1 MNNNIEILKNILQ
14 SENLPNLLIYPYY
27 GEKIFYNEFYK
38 IYNVIKEEKIEY
50 GEINYIKT
58 NIYYEFNLKYIINRQ
73 INTLIGIIKEIIYSK
88 NFFSEK
94 GTKIILF
101 KNFNSIKISLQNML
115 RVIIEK
121 YRKTTVFIFF
131 TDKYN
136 SIIEP
141 LRSRFLCL
149 RFPNKTY
156 KELRKIIY
164 DNSNKKLKSSK
175 YYDFMYSIKDSDDIL
190 EIIDKEKQIEV
201 YKNPYDLISKQ
212 ILDICTKTKLIKK
225 DYLKLKDCAYNILKN
240 NINVNNVYRTL
251 LSLIIDS
258 RIIRDNTKYKI
269 IKLFANSEYDIIRS
283 YRNII
288 ILESLLINIYYTI
301 KDDHPVYLP

>member
-1 MNNNIEILKNILQ
+1 MNNNLEILKNILR
-14 SENLPNLLIYPYY
+14 SENLPNLLIYPDN

-38 IYNVIKEEKIEY
+38 IYNICKEEKIEC
-50 GEINYIKT
+50 GEITYIKT

-73 INTLIGIIKEIIYSK
+73 VNTLIEIIKEIIYSK

-94 GTKIILF
+94 ETGIILF
-101 KNFNSIKISLQNML
+101 KNFNSIKISLQNIL

-149 RFPNKTY
+149 RFPNKTH

-164 DNSNKKLKSSK
+164 DNSDKKLKSPE
-175 YYDFMYSIKDSDDIL
+175 YYDFMYSMKDSDDIL
-190 EIIDKEKQIEV
+190 KIIDKEKQIEI
-201 YKNPYDLISKQ
+201 YRNPYDIISKE
-212 ILDICTKTKLIKK
+212 ILDIYTKKKIIKK

-240 NINVNNVYRTL
+240 NININILYKSL
-251 LSLIIDS
+251 LSFIIDS

-288 ILESLLINIYYTI
+288 ILESLLINIYYMI
-301 KDDHPVYLP
+301 KDDRL

>member
-1 MNNNIEILKNILQ
+1 MNNNLEILKNILQ
-14 SENLPNLLIYPYY
+14 SENLPNLLIYPDN

-38 IYNVIKEEKIEY
+38 IYNICKEEKIEC
-50 GEINYIKT
+50 GEITYIKT

-73 INTLIGIIKEIIYSK
+73 VNTLIEIIKEIIYSK

-94 GTKIILF
+94 ETGIILF
-101 KNFNSIKISLQNML
+101 KNFNSIKISLQNIL

-149 RFPNKTY
+149 RFPNKTH

-164 DNSNKKLKSSK
+164 DNSDKKLKSSE
-175 YYDFMYSIKDSDDIL
+175 YYDFMYSMKDSDDIL
-190 EIIDKEKQIEV
+190 KIIDKEKQIEI
-201 YKNPYDLISKQ
+201 YRNPYDIISKE
-212 ILDICTKTKLIKK
+212 ILDIYTKKKIIKK

-240 NINVNNVYRTL
+240 NININILYKSL
-251 LSLIIDS
+251 LSFIIDS

-269 IKLFANSEYDIIRS
+269 IKLFAISEYDIIRS

-288 ILESLLINIYYTI
+288 ILESLLINIYYMI
-301 KDDHPVYLP
+301 KDDLL

>member
-1 MNNNIEILKNILQ
+1 MNNNLEILKNILQ
-14 SENLPNLLIYPYY
+14 SENLPNLLIYPDN

-38 IYNVIKEEKIEY
+38 IYNICKEEKIEC
-50 GEINYIKT
+50 GEITYIKT

-73 INTLIGIIKEIIYSK
+73 VNTLIEIIKEIIYSK

-94 GTKIILF
+94 ETGIILF
-101 KNFNSIKISLQNML
+101 KNFNSIKISLQNIL

-149 RFPNKTY
+149 RFPNKTH

-164 DNSNKKLKSSK
+164 DNSDKKLKSPE
-175 YYDFMYSIKDSDDIL
+175 YYDFMYSMKDSDDIL
-190 EIIDKEKQIEV
+190 KIIDKEKQIEI
-201 YKNPYDLISKQ
+201 YRNPYDIISKE
-212 ILDICTKTKLIKK
+212 ILDIYTKKKIIKK

-240 NINVNNVYRTL
+240 NININILYKSL
-251 LSLIIDS
+251 LSFIIDS

-288 ILESLLINIYYTI
+288 ILESLLINIYYMI
-301 KDDHPVYLP
+301 KGDRL

>member
-1 MNNNIEILKNILQ
+1 MNNNLEILKNILQ
-14 SENLPNLLIYPYY
+14 SENLPNLLIYPYN

-38 IYNVIKEEKIEY
+38 IYNICKEEKIEC
-50 GEINYIKT
+50 GEITYIKT

-73 INTLIGIIKEIIYSK
+73 VNTLIEIIKEIIYSK
-88 NFFSEK
+88 NFFGEK
-94 GTKIILF
+94 ETGIILF
-101 KNFNSIKISLQNML
+101 KNFNSIKISLQNIL

-149 RFPNKTY
+149 RFPNKTH

-164 DNSNKKLKSSK
+164 DNSDKKLKSTE
-175 YYDFMYSIKDSDDIL
+175 YYDFMYSMKDSDDIL
-190 EIIDKEKQIEV
+190 KIIDKEKQIEI
-201 YKNPYDLISKQ
+201 YRNPYDIISKE
-212 ILDICTKTKLIKK
+212 ILDIYTKKKIIKK

-240 NINVNNVYRTL
+240 NININILYKSL
-251 LSLIIDS
+251 LSFIIDS

-269 IKLFANSEYDIIRS
+269 IKLFANSEYDISRS

-288 ILESLLINIYYTI
+288 ILESLLINIYYMI
-301 KDDHPVYLP
+301 KDDRL

>member
-1 MNNNIEILKNILQ
+1 MNNNLEILKNILH
-14 SENLPNLLIYPYY
+14 SENLPNLLIYPDN

-38 IYNVIKEEKIEY
+38 IYNICKEEKIEC
-50 GEINYIKT
+50 GEITYIKT

-73 INTLIGIIKEIIYSK
+73 VNTLIEIIKEIIYSK

-94 GTKIILF
+94 ETRIILF
-101 KNFNSIKISLQNML
+101 KNFNSIKISLQNIL

-149 RFPNKTY
+149 RFPNKTH

-164 DNSNKKLKSSK
+164 DNSDKKLKSSK
-175 YYDFMYSIKDSDDIL
+175 YYDFMYSMKDSDDIL
-190 EIIDKEKQIEV
+190 KIIDKEKQIEI
-201 YKNPYDLISKQ
+201 YRNPYDIISKE
-212 ILDICTKTKLIKK
+212 ILDIYTKKKIIKK
-225 DYLKLKDCAYNILKN
+225 DYLKLKDYAYNILKN
-240 NINVNNVYRTL
+240 NININILYKSL
-251 LSLIIDS
+251 LSFIIDS
-258 RIIRDNTKYKI
+258 IIIRDNTKYKI

-288 ILESLLINIYYTI
+288 ILESLLINIYYMI
-301 KDDHPVYLP
+301 KDDRL